1 MGRIQRVYPGTDG
14 LVRAVDV
21 YIKGKEL
28 RKRVTRLV
36 KLYKDMAHGKNSEG
50 LSWHRWLSQSCRCLH
65 KGKRT

>member
-28 RKRVTRLV
+28 RRRVTRLV
-36 KLYKDMAHGKNSEG
+36 KLFEEEDSTSSSPQGEDVWASNSP
-50 LSWHRWLSQSCRCLH
+50 SN
-65 KGKRT
+65 T